1 MGVLKVLPQSDVA
14 IAGTQEASSQ
24 WGHEQGRYPNAHI
37 LSEISEKLCD
47 VVCVGCLTLCSQMV
61 VMIPL
66 PKVGPVGKAF
76 AKEAW
81 RICTCHLRQND
92 YHDTIISDGGDGGC
106 PLMGW

>member
-1 MGVLKVLPQSDVA
+1 MGGRWGVLKVLPS
-14 IAGTQEASSQ
+14 QEPRKPGSQ

-47 VVCVGCLTLCSQMV
+47 VVCVCVGCLTLCSQMV

-92 YHDTIISDGGDGGC
+92 YHHYHQ
-106 PLMGW
+106 